1 MQNNYSFCNFV
12 QIKLSDMQ
20 VIKFTHGGKPYRLEG
35 DKLIREAYNTTKTD
49 FEERPLVPKKGPL
62 GIGYY
67 INENFLYLHQ
77 LKKLA
82 K

>member
-1 MQNNYSFCNFV
+1 ME
-12 QIKLSDMQ
+12 I
-20 VIKFTHGGKPYRLEG
+20 IKFKHGGKPYRLEG
-35 DKLIREAYNTTKTD
+35 DKLIREEYSTRKSD
-49 FEERPLVPKKGPL
+49 FNERPLVPKEGPL

-67 INENFLYLHQ
+67 INQNFLYLSQ

>member
-1 MQNNYSFCNFV
+1 ME
-12 QIKLSDMQ
+12 I
-20 VIKFTHGGKPYRLEG
+20 IKFKHGGKPYRLEG
-35 DKLIREAYNTTKTD
+35 DKLIREEYSTKKSD
-49 FEERPLVPKKGPL
+49 FNERQLVPKEGPL

-67 INENFLYLHQ
+67 INQNFLYLHQ